1 MELGILLQFFLLA
14 SMVTFRMLGMS
25 TSKGLVVQEQL
36 QLLFSLVTGEGHTVE
51 EGSLQQAVQEAGEG
65 TKVGGGG
72 ESLSWQSHVM
82 PLALREARSSGSGYM
97 GACCSPALLKAQPTL
112 GATACCLLAVKS
124 SRGRRVEAIAGGAA
138 DGHCAA
144 SVSWD
149 CSCGRSGLCS

>member
-1 MELGILLQFFLLA
+1 
-14 SMVTFRMLGMS
+14 MVTFQMLGTS
-25 TSKGLVVQEQL
+25 TFKGLVVQEQL

-65 TKVGGGG
+65 TKVG
-72 ESLSWQSHVM
+72 ESLPWQSHMM
-82 PLALREARSSGSGYM
+82 PLALREAQSSGSGYI

-124 SRGRRVEAIAGGAA
+124 SRGRQVEAIAGGAA
-138 DGHCAA
+138 DGHCTA